1 MHIYHMVYIIYVM
14 YATSRICIAR
24 IVMSWYA
31 ACGHVGLFWGRK
43 GGATPAAV
51 CLSINMRGIKCIYIS
66 HSQKQNK
73 KTWHGALFHLDM
85 VVVRGPAAWSDDH
98 SWLPGR

>member
-1 MHIYHMVYIIYVM
+1 MG
-14 YATSRICIAR
+14 
-24 IVMSWYA
+24 WYA

-51 CLSINMRGIKCIYIS
+51 CLSVYQYAGNKVYI
-66 HSQKQNK
+66 HLIHIHIHKKQNK